1 MTSQDTFLKVSAA
14 RARGFN
20 VRKTEDGW
28 QAGRLT
34 IDGWNWEP
42 VPWPTRARALK
53 RCYNVF
59 FAERHA

>member
-1 MTSQDTFLKVSAA
+1 MAPEKTFLKVSAA

-20 VRKTEDGW
+20 VRQVADGW
-28 QAGRLT
+28 QAGKLS

-53 RCYNVF
+53 RCYNMCHS
-59 FAERHA
+59 ERSS